1 MRNEGDAEG
10 TIDNCAERARQ
21 AEICAGVAARTESV
35 ITSLRLMSERARLMS
50 TSHFSADGRLTFV
63 RHACID
69 LVSCI
74 ARASASSRFCSAAAE
89 MRSMVA

>member
-1 MRNEGDAEG
+1 MRNEGEAEG

-21 AEICAGVAARTESV
+21 AKSCTGVAARTESV
-35 ITSLRLMSERARLMS
+35 ITSLRLMSERARLTS
-50 TSHFSADGRLTFV
+50 TSHFSADGKFTFV

>member
-1 MRNEGDAEG
+1 MRVRVRWGGGGYGRGAG
-10 TIDNCAERARQ
+10 RGGWK
-21 AEICAGVAARTESV
+21 ICAGAAARTESV